1 MGGVTRA
8 GFLFSL
14 LRARLRGTPLVIATA
29 CRSSHRTHARRH
41 QLTEIALPDG
51 CRVPYGGGLRRAQQ
65 VIRGRT
71 AVTLDECD
79 AALAAR
85 GVQTRGD
92 HRLRRARRRGGRYY
106 LLPSGGRRRRCR
118 VGGALPMTNIR
129 LIVKHGCSH
138 AQPCSGASLGTPL
151 PPRCRGRG
159 ALFDLGYYLASG
171 GRRRRCRGGGEL
183 PGGKRSPHS
192 PRWRLAPPAVHR
204 ARRRAGP
211 RAGPSATPSS
221 CRRGPWG
228 GRRDNTCRWRVAR
241 DVERSGGAAGV

>member
-1 MGGVTRA
+1 MGGWV
-8 GFLFSL
+8 GGDCVCVWVGKVWSFLSPLARVFEAQLSSL
-14 LRARLRGTPLVIATA
+14 PQHVVP
-29 CRSSHRTHARRH
+29 RTVPTRRH

-65 VIRGRT
+65 VSSHPR
-71 AVTLDECD
+71 ADCCY
-79 AALAAR
+79 
-85 GVQTRGD
+85 
-92 HRLRRARRRGGRYY
+92 ARRV
-106 LLPSGGRRRRCR
+106 RRRSSSSRGSNARRPSSPPSSTTRRPLLSPVLGRAAAARCR

-183 PGGKRSPHS
+183 PVANARLTVQDGGSR
-192 PRWRLAPPAVHR
+192 PRP
-204 ARRRAGP
+204 
-211 RAGPSATPSS
+211 
-221 CRRGPWG
+221 C
-228 GRRDNTCRWRVAR
+228 
-241 DVERSGGAAGV
+241 SGVPL

>member
-71 AVTLDECD
+71 AVTLDE
-79 AALAAR
+79 
-85 GVQTRGD
+85 
-92 HRLRRARRRGGRYY
+92 LRRRSSSSRGSNARRPSSPPSSTTRRPLLSPVLGRAAAA
-106 LLPSGGRRRRCR
+106 RCR

-129 LIVKHGCSH
+129 LTVKHGCSH

-183 PGGKRSPHS
+183 PVANTRLTVQDGGSH
-192 PRWRLAPPAVHR
+192 PRPCTSMPL
-204 ARRRAGP
+204 
-211 RAGPSATPSS
+211 
-221 CRRGPWG
+221 
-228 GRRDNTCRWRVAR
+228 
-241 DVERSGGAAGV
+241 